1 VSTNALSSD
10 TLLTEFTSAVAL
22 TGVIPATASLLDRLQ
37 SQNTSYPLLAADL
50 WVAVISSL
58 VRSGFAPV
66 AIDVADVAMQ
76 HFPHVVELLYWR
88 ANALRISGRQV
99 EAEQGF
105 RALLRHRPEHRD
117 AALSL
122 AFMLREAGRIEA
134 AVQVIV
140 DLAGAQMGDARQT
153 LALLGFLRECGA
165 YTQAMHIAHSAR
177 TRWPEDASVA
187 AITGEIAL
195 ALGKF
200 DAAHS
205 ALSEALTRNPGQA
218 PAWLRLAH
226 CQRYA
231 DRNNPDLL
239 RFESARANPALSM
252 QARICAGFALGKA
265 WDDLGDYANAAQ
277 VLRDANAQARANT
290 PWRAQDWHRF
300 VADQIAGRPLPALT
314 DDVDFTPVF
323 IVGLPRTGTTLTAAT
338 LGRHRQLRDRGELNW
353 IAAMHASLQ
362 SQGLLHDPASLQA
375 VRALVAA
382 QLRRDDAP
390 AHGYIDKNP
399 LNFRHLDLVAAIFP
413 NAKIIHCRRHRRDTA
428 LSLWMQHFAHDDAA
442 FAYDFAGIAE
452 MAAGHDELMA
462 HWRRTLAV
470 PIFDLDYE
478 ALASADPEVLHR
490 LVAFLGLAPEAL
502 LQTPASAA
510 GPITTGPI
518 TTASVWQVRQPL
530 HTRSIGRWQH
540 YAAFVPELAQ
550 LFADA

>member
-1 VSTNALSSD
+1 MSTNALSSD
-10 TLLTEFTSAVAL
+10 TLLAEFTSTVARA
-22 TGVIPATASLLDRLQ
+22 GVIPATASLLDRLQ
-37 SQNTSYPLLAADL
+37 SPLLAVDI
-50 WVAVISSL
+50 WVAVVAGL
-58 VRSGFAPV
+58 ARTGFAPV
-66 AIDVADVAMQ
+66 AIEVADVAMK
-76 HFPHVVELLYWR
+76 HFPQVVGLLYWR
-88 ANALRISGRQV
+88 ANALRVSGRQA

-122 AFMLREAGRIEA
+122 AFMLREAGRIDA
-134 AVQVIV
+134 AVQVVV

-165 YTQAMHIAHSAR
+165 YAQAIHIANSAR
-177 TRWPEDASVA
+177 ARWPEDALVA

-195 ALGKF
+195 ALGEF
-200 DAAHS
+200 DAAH
-205 ALSEALTRNPGQA
+205 ADLSDALTRNPGQA
-218 PAWLRLAH
+218 PAWLRLAY

-231 DRNNPDLL
+231 DRNDADLR
-239 RFESARANPALSM
+239 RFESARANPALPA

-265 WDDLGDYANAAQ
+265 LDDLGDYAHAAQ

-290 PWRAQDWHRF
+290 PWRAQDWRQF
-300 VADQIAGRPLPALT
+300 VADQIAGGLLPAVS
-314 DDVDFTPVF
+314 DDVEFTPVF
-323 IVGLPRTGTTLTAAT
+323 IVGLPRTGTTLAATT

-362 SQGLLHDPASLQA
+362 SQGLLRDAASLQA
-375 VRALVAA
+375 VRTLVAA

-399 LNFRHLDLVAAIFP
+399 LNFRHLDLIASIFP

-462 HWRRTLAV
+462 HWRRTLAI

-478 ALASADPEVLHR
+478 ALASADPDVLRR
-490 LVAFLGLAPEAL
+490 LVEFLGLAPEPL
-502 LQTPASAA
+502 LQAPAPVTGSIA
-510 GPITTGPI
+510 TGPI

-530 HTRSIGRWQH
+530 HTRSIGRWRH

-550 LFADA
+550 LFADS

>member
-1 VSTNALSSD
+1 MSTNALSSD
-10 TLLTEFTSAVAL
+10 TLLAEFTAAVARA
-22 TGVIPATASLLDRLQ
+22 GVIPATASLLDRLQ
-37 SQNTSYPLLAADL
+37 SPLLAVDV
-50 WVAVISSL
+50 WVTVVAGL
-58 VRSGFAPV
+58 ARTGFAPV
-66 AIDVADVAMQ
+66 ATDVADVAMK

-88 ANALRISGRQV
+88 ANALRVSGRHA

-105 RALLRHRPEHRD
+105 RALLRYRPEHRD

-122 AFMLREAGRIEA
+122 AFMLREAGRIDA

-140 DLAGAQMGDARQT
+140 ELSAHVGDTRQT

-165 YTQAMHIAHSAR
+165 YAQAIDIANTAH
-177 TRWPEDASVA
+177 TRWPEDASIA
-187 AITGEIAL
+187 AIIGEIAL
-195 ALGKF
+195 ALGEF
-200 DAAHS
+200 DVAHS
-205 ALSEALTRNPGQA
+205 ALSEALMRNPAQA

-226 CQRYA
+226 CRRYT
-231 DRNNPDLL
+231 DRNDADLR
-239 RFESARANPALSM
+239 RFEGARANPALPM

-265 WDDLGDYANAAQ
+265 LDDLGDYANAAQ

-290 PWRAQDWHRF
+290 PWPGQDWRQF
-300 VADQIAGRPLPALT
+300 VADQIACSPLPAVA
-314 DDVDFTPVF
+314 DDVEFTPVF
-323 IVGLPRTGTTLTAAT
+323 IVGLPRTGTTLTATT
-338 LGRHRQLRDRGELNW
+338 LGRHPQLRDRGELNW

-362 SQGLLHDPASLQA
+362 TQGLLRDPASLQA
-375 VRALVAA
+375 VRNLVAA

-390 AHGYIDKNP
+390 ARAYVDKNP
-399 LNFRHLDLVAAIFP
+399 LNFRHLDLIAAIFP
-413 NAKIIHCRRHRRDTA
+413 NAKIIHCRRRRRDTA
-428 LSLWMQHFAHDDAA
+428 LSIWMQHFAHDDAA

-478 ALASADPEVLHR
+478 TLARADPEVMRR
-490 LVAFLGLAPEAL
+490 LVAFLGLAPEPLQAL
-502 LQTPASAA
+502 AP
-510 GPITTGPI
+510 PKGPI

-540 YAAFVPELAQ
+540 YAAFVPELTQ

>member
-1 VSTNALSSD
+1 VSTNTLSSD
-10 TLLTEFTSAVAL
+10 TLLAEFTSTVARA
-22 TGVIPATASLLDRLQ
+22 GVIPATASLLDRLQ
-37 SQNTSYPLLAADL
+37 SPLLAADI
-50 WVAVISSL
+50 WVAVVANL

-66 AIDVADVAMQ
+66 ATEVADVAMQ

-88 ANALRISGRQV
+88 ANALRISGGHV

-122 AFMLREAGRIEA
+122 AFMLREAGRIDA
-134 AVQVIV
+134 AVRVIV

-165 YTQAMHIAHSAR
+165 YAQAIDIANSAR
-177 TRWPEDASVA
+177 ARWPEDALVA

-195 ALGKF
+195 ALGEF

-205 ALSEALTRNPGQA
+205 DLSEALTRNPGQA

-231 DRNNPDLL
+231 DRNHADLR
-239 RFESARANPALSM
+239 RFEGARANPALPM

-265 WDDLGDYANAAQ
+265 LDDLGDYANAAQ
-277 VLRDANAQARANT
+277 VLRDANAQARTNT
-290 PWRAQDWHRF
+290 PWRAQAWRQF
-300 VADQIAGRPLPALT
+300 VADQIAADPLPALAG
-314 DDVDFTPVF
+314 DVEFTPIF
-323 IVGLPRTGTTLTAAT
+323 IVGLPRTGTTLAATT
-338 LGRHRQLRDRGELNW
+338 LGRDRQLRDRGELNW

-362 SQGLLHDPASLQA
+362 GQGLLRDPASLEA
-375 VRALVAA
+375 VRTLVAA
-382 QLRRDDAP
+382 QLRRDDAL

-399 LNFRHLDLVAAIFP
+399 LNFRHLDLIAAIFP

-442 FAYDFAGIAE
+442 FAYDFASIAE
-452 MAAGHDELMA
+452 MAAGYDELIA

-478 ALASADPEVLHR
+478 TLASADPGVLRR
-490 LVAFLGLAPEAL
+490 LVEFLGLAPEAL
-502 LQTPASAA
+502 LQAPGPAT

-540 YAAFVPELAQ
+540 YAAFVPELVQ
-550 LFADA
+550 SFADA